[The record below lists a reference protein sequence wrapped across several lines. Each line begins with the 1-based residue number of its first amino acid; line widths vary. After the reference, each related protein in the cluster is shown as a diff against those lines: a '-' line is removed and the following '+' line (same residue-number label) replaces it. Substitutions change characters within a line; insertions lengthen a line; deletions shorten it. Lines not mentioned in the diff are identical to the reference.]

1 MHSTNVK
8 NLYSKANNKK
18 ELVLLV
24 ADHFNMNPMSVS
36 NHWFSGFC
44 QVPEKHE
51 ARCIKIMQNF
61 IKVQESESQVLT
73 H

>member
-8 NLYSKANNKK
+8 YLYSKANNKK

-36 NHWFSGFC
+36 NHWFSGFY
-44 QVPEKHE
+44 QVPIKHQD
-51 ARCIKIMQNF
+51 RLIKIMQNF
-61 IKVQESESQVLT
+61 IKVESQVLT

>member
-1 MHSTNVK
+1 MYSTNVK

-51 ARCIKIMQNF
+51 GRLVKIMQNF
-61 IKVQESESQVLT
+61 IKVESQVLT